1 MDTQA
6 QRAPLMT
13 GVSFLLLAAA
23 GMPLLIFFAIGLL
36 GPDLMVDLFIDPIRL
51 GGIAGLSFGVAAL
64 LSPWA
69 AGWVRAMGNRA
80 SLVTLFLLVG
90 VSLSLIA
97 ALPSTLGLIL
107 AALSGGVALGLSTP
121 VAYQCIAEEVPPQ
134 RAKLVLS
141 FQQAGLAAAAML
153 AGLTFPGLAF
163 EWGWRSALAIWAPV
177 ALLMAIQVF
186 TWLPARH
193 GEGHSHQ
200 TLRARLPNR
209 RLGLLMM
216 LQACS
221 GFVLAAFIT
230 FFGVYTN
237 QLGVDANNTG
247 LMLGAFGL
255 AGIFSGWLFNRAA
268 RSLEDESIIIGML
281 LSMTGLAIAL
291 MRLAD
296 PESLWLLWLAAVA
309 VGLTLCP
316 TQAIA
321 MNMLIRDPRFGGA
334 SAVRG
339 LLSLAWLGGAA
350 LGPVSFAWVLTQT
363 ERFDSAWLTL
373 VALLLLGCLFGIRLM
388 HVRKPGLVT
397 LEE

>member
-23 GMPLLIFFAIGLL
+23 GMPLLVFFAIGLL
-36 GPDLMVDLFIDPIRL
+36 GPDLMVDLFLDPIRL
-51 GGIAGLSFGVAAL
+51 GGIAGLSFGMAAL

-69 AGWVRAMGNRA
+69 VGWVRAMGNRA
-80 SLVTLFLLVG
+80 SLVTLFFLVG

-97 ALPSTLGLIL
+97 AMPGMLGLIL
-107 AALSGGVALGLSTP
+107 AALCGGTALALSTP

-134 RAKLVLS
+134 RATLVLS
-141 FQQAGLAAAAML
+141 FQQAGLAAAAL
-153 AGLTFPGLAF
+153 FAGLTLPGLAF

-186 TWLPARH
+186 TWLPARQD
-193 GEGHSHQ
+193 EGRTMRGH
-200 TLRARLPNR
+200 RVRLPNR
-209 RLGLLMM
+209 RLGLLMIM
-216 LQACS
+216 QACS

-237 QLGVDANNTG
+237 QLDIDADSSG
-247 LMLGAFGL
+247 LMLAAFGL
-255 AGIFSGWLFNRAA
+255 AGILSGWLFNRAA

-281 LSMTGLAIAL
+281 FSMAGLALAL

-296 PESLWLLWLAAVA
+296 PESLWLLWLAAIA
-309 VGLTLCP
+309 MGLTLCP

-350 LGPVSFAWVLTQT
+350 LGPLCFAWLLTHT

-373 VALLLLGCLFGIRLM
+373 VAVLLFGCLLGIRLM

-397 LEE
+397 VEE